1 MVSEIEQMVFYVTT
15 ENTGPK
21 EREMVQKFVRQMK
34 DALKPH
40 STWKTELEGKECNPY
55 LERLMTKYIVNVE
68 KMQEMYNRFPDLE
81 GLFAK

>member
-40 STWKTELEGKECNPY
+40 STWKTEIEVKGCNPY
-55 LERLMTKYIVNVE
+55 LEGLMSLT
-68 KMQEMYNRFPDLE
+68 NRHQMLIITIN
-81 GLFAK
+81 GSYL